1 VRVGNQ
7 PKDRFTPAMPLRILV
22 TAPSMEIVGGQ
33 SVQALRLLEA
43 LNQRNGLAMEF
54 QPINPKLPR
63 VLAALQK
70 VKYVKTVLTE
80 AAYIFQLLRRIPRCD
95 AVHSFSAGYW
105 SFLLAAGPPLAL
117 GKLFRKKTILNYH
130 DGRADDHLR
139 KFPNSVR
146 LMKMADRLVTPSRF
160 LVEVFAA
167 SEIPAQAIGNFI
179 DTSRFRFRER
189 ERLSPK
195 FLHNRGLEPHYNVPC
210 TLRAFAIVQRKY
222 PEASLVIAHDGP
234 LRTNLEKM
242 ARDLGLRNVT
252 FCGSISQN
260 AMRDLY
266 NEADIYLMSPDVD
279 NVSLSVFECYASGLP
294 LVSTSV
300 GGVPCIVKQE
310 TTGLLVPANDHVA
323 MANGAI
329 RLLSEPGLAMRLA
342 HSGFTE
348 CRKYET
354 TALASEWVALYR
366 ELSCRAHA

>member
-7 PKDRFTPAMPLRILV
+7 PDRRVTPAMPLRILV

-43 LNQRNGLAMEF
+43 LKQRNGVAVEF
-54 QPINPKLPR
+54 QPINPALPG
-63 VLAALQK
+63 VFAALQR
-70 VKYVKTVLTE
+70 VKYLRTVVTE
-80 AAYIFQLLRRIPRCD
+80 AAYVFQLIRRIPRCD

-105 SFLLAAGPPLAL
+105 SFLLAAAPPLVL

-130 DGRADDHLR
+130 DGRADDHLL

-146 LMKMADRLVTPSRF
+146 LMKIADRIVTPSRF

-167 SEIPAQAIGNFI
+167 ANIPAQAIGNFI

-210 TLRAFAIVQRKY
+210 TLRAFAIVQEKY

-234 LRTNLEKM
+234 LRTNLNEM

-266 NEADIYLMSPDVD
+266 NEADIYLTSPDMD
-279 NVSLSVFECYASGLP
+279 NMPLSVFECYASGLP

-300 GGVPCIVKQE
+300 GGVPCIVKHE
-310 TTGLLVPANDHVA
+310 ATGLLVPVNDHVA
-323 MANGAI
+323 LANAAV

-342 HSGFTE
+342 RNGLAE
-348 CRKYET
+348 CRKYEG
-354 TALASEWVALYR
+354 AVLASEWVALYR
-366 ELSCRAHA
+366 ELSCRVHA